1 MPSRA
6 PGANDERTLKNEDG
20 WATAPPRREAG
31 SWFFVLRS
39 SICLALIAGLV
50 AIVAGSPQAA
60 FAAESDAW
68 ARITGPPVIDL
79 PRDHGAHPE
88 VRTEWWYL
96 TANLRDD
103 NGHRHGVQVTFFRSG
118 LDPAPPK
125 AGESP
130 LRARQA
136 VAAHLAVAEV
146 AAGRFRHAERVGRAD
161 GGFSGFASDDL
172 EVWLGDWQLERRPD
186 DTLLARASDREA
198 GIAVE
203 LSFQPVK
210 GLVRQGIDGYSQKGA
225 DPGNASAYLS
235 WTRLEVSGTLV
246 LDGRELAV
254 VGEGWFDHE
263 WGSSQ
268 LGEGV
273 AGWDW
278 FSLRLDDR
286 TELMVYRLRREDG
299 SADPYSSGT
308 LVRTDGSTRR
318 LAADEVVLEPTGWWT
333 SPATGGRYPSG
344 WRITVPSESLDL
356 EVAPLV
362 PAAELDGRGS
372 TGVVYWEGPVEVSGS
387 HRGEGYAELTGYAG
401 SLEGRF

>member
-1 MPSRA
+1 ML
-6 PGANDERTLKNEDG
+6 NNEDG
-20 WATAPPRREAG
+20 WAAAPPRREAG

-50 AIVAGSPQAA
+50 AIVAGSPRVA

-68 ARITGPPVIDL
+68 EQITGPPALDL

-96 TANLRDD
+96 TANLRDGD
-103 NGHRHGVQVTFFRSG
+103 GRRYGVQVTFFRSG
-118 LDPAPPK
+118 LDPALPE
-125 AGESP
+125 AGDSP

-146 AAGRFRHAERVGRAD
+146 EADRYRHAERVGRAD
-161 GGFSGFASDDL
+161 GAFAGFATDDL
-172 EVWLGDWQLERRPD
+172 EVWLGDWQLERRTD

-203 LSFQPVK
+203 LSFRPVK
-210 GLVRQGIDGYSQKGA
+210 ELVRQGIDGYSQKGA

-235 WTRLEVSGTLV
+235 WSRLEVSGTLA

-254 VGEGWFDHE
+254 AGEGWFDHE

-273 AGWDW
+273 SGWDW
-278 FSLRLDDR
+278 FSLRLEDR
-286 TELMVYRLRREDG
+286 SELMVYRLRCEDG

-308 LVRTDGSTRR
+308 LVRADGSTRR
-318 LAADEVVLEPTGWWT
+318 LTVDDVTFEPTGWWT
-333 SPATGGRYPSG
+333 SPATGGRYPSA
-344 WRITVPSESLDL
+344 WRIVVPSEQL
-356 EVAPLV
+356 ELRVDPLV

-372 TGVVYWEGPVEVSGS
+372 IGVIYWEGPVEVSGS
-387 HRGEGYAELTGYAG
+387 RRGEGYAELTGYAG
-401 SLEGRF
+401 SLTGRF